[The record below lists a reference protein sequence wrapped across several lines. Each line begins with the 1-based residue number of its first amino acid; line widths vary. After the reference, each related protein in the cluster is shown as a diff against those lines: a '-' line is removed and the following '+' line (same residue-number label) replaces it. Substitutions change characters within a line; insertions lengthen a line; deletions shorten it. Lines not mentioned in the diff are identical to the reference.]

1 MARHKRC
8 KELDYTGS
16 WAGVKGLDF
25 ISNVMR
31 THWTVLRRAGPVRRL
46 YLALKTQ
53 WHLGL
58 SKGAMVRSHQ
68 IQAMF

>member
-1 MARHKRC
+1 MSGEAQEVAR
-8 KELDYTGS
+8 
-16 WAGVKGLDF
+16 AGLYRVLGIKGLDF

-31 THWTVLRRAGPVRRL
+31 THWMVLRRVGPVRRL

-58 SKGAMVRSHQ
+58 SKDAMVRSHQ
-68 IQAMF
+68 VQAVF